1 MEFLKILSKNTTSRE
16 KFWIVW
22 VEAHAAKFHLL
33 NKITC
38 VVDATSCF
46 SITSTASP
54 SLNRTGSLG
63 CFSFSSVNQ
72 KIFKFLIRQ

>member
-1 MEFLKILSKNTTSRE
+1 LKILSKNTTSRE

-54 SLNRTGSLG
+54 FLNRTGSESKDIQIWLMKL
-63 CFSFSSVNQ
+63 VMLW
-72 KIFKFLIRQ
+72 K